1 MSSQADLDAELDSY
15 MLRDTDYAAKKL
27 NDDLDDYF
35 KTKKPEEAE
44 EGEAA
49 AEAKE

>member
-1 MSSQADLDAELDSY
+1 
-15 MLRDTDYAAKKL
+15 MLRDSDYAAKKL
-27 NDDLDDYF
+27 DDDLDDYF
-35 KTKKPEEAE
+35 KEKKPEAAE